1 MSTFNSSIRMSFNAC
16 VRLSVNTFKHDN
28 LLDQL
33 YFNLCIIGVLERLYW
48 VLVQIRLE
56 LWFQGPYLQ
65 SVCLNVSHLV
75 GQEKTIFVIA
85 CGCCIYI
92 NVSDDVNCGASCK
105 LSCLNRKCDLKSSKI
120 SQILQLQAFLY
131 FII

>member
-1 MSTFNSSIRMSFNAC
+1 MHHWSVGKAVLGFGPDQIGTLVSGTISPK
-16 VRLSVNTFKHDN
+16 RLFKCQPSCGSRKN
-28 LLDQL
+28 YFCGSMRVL
-33 YFNLCIIGVLERLYW
+33 Y
-48 VLVQIRLE
+48 
-56 LWFQGPYLQ
+56 
-65 SVCLNVSHLV
+65 
-75 GQEKTIFVIA
+75 
-85 CGCCIYI
+85 IYI